1 MSSIKKMSLNA
12 ELQKLVQDIGE
23 VGHYLWE
30 RGWAEK
36 NAGNISIEVTDL
48 IEKRGQGFDNYQK
61 VKREIST

>member
-1 MSSIKKMSLNA
+1 MPSMKKMSLNA

-30 RGWAEK
+30 RSWAEK

-48 IEKRGQGFDNYQK
+48 IEK
-61 VKREIST
+61 KRTRF